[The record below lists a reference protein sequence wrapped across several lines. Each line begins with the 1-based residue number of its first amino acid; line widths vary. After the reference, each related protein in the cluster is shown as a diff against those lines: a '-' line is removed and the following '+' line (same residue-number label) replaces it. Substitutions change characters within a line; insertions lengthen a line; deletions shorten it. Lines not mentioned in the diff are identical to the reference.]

1 MVNVVGIG
9 GGIGASRLWLT
20 LNEALDAGTPGLP
33 SPLTLVVNTGD
44 DLWAH
49 GVRVCPDLDTT
60 LYALGGRQ
68 DVERGWGTKGETW
81 RCMETMRELG
91 NEVWFNLGDTDL
103 ATHLLRTSWLR
114 EGVGLAEV
122 TRRLAAGMGLR
133 CRVLPATE
141 QPVGTQLLCTDGERR
156 SYQEFL
162 VRDAAAPRVHEVTYA
177 GISAARPAPGVLD
190 ALDAADLVVLGPSN
204 PVASLG
210 PVLAVPGIREALR
223 EVRCPVVAVTPTVSR
238 VPFEDPG
245 EARRADSRQ
254 RLMESRGVA
263 ATATGAAE
271 LIRDV
276 CDVYVLD
283 SADAQEAEAIRA
295 LGPEVLVTPTLARG
309 GRVPRSLADA
319 VLDTVNAGRPLR
331 GAAIGGVRR

>member
-20 LNEALDAGTPGLP
+20 LNDALDDGAADGP
-33 SPLTLVVNTGD
+33 SGLTLVVNTGD

-60 LYALGGRQ
+60 LYALSGRQ

-81 RCMETMRELG
+81 RCMEALRGLG
-91 NEVWFNLGDTDL
+91 GEVWFNLGDTDL
-103 ATHLLRTSWLR
+103 ATHLLRTTWLR
-114 EGVGLAEV
+114 DGVGLAEV

-141 QPVGTQLLCTDGERR
+141 QPVSTQLLCTDGERR

-162 VRDAAAPRVHEVTYA
+162 VRDAAGPRVHEVTYA
-177 GISAARPAPGVLD
+177 GIPAARPAPGVLET
-190 ALDAADLVVLGPSN
+190 LESADLIVLGPSN

-223 EVRCPVVAVTPTVSR
+223 DAGCPVVAVTPTVSG
-238 VPFEDPG
+238 VPFDDPG

-254 RLMESRGVA
+254 RLMESRGVQP
-263 ATATGAAE
+263 TATGAAE
-271 LIRDV
+271 MIRDL
-276 CDVYVLD
+276 CDVFVLD
-283 SADAQEAEAIRA
+283 AADAQEADAIRA
-295 LGPEVLVTPTLARG
+295 LGPDVLVTPTLASG
-309 GRVPRSLADA
+309 GRAPRALADA
-319 VLDTVNAGRPLR
+319 VLGAAGAARR
-331 GAAIGGVRR
+331 VRSGAIGGARR